1 MDGIRCITLSK
12 MILNIWY
19 DLRLDTRR
27 VRIMNGIKYMTFSEL
42 KFNIWYD
49 GNKFWGLWMDYN
61 IIHSVN
67 RYLAY
72 DTIKGLIRR
81 KLVLRI
87 FNWIKYITF
96 CEFTLS
102 IWYDGR
108 LDTVEGRY
116 KDNEWNKVYYLQC
129 IVTYHMISWKSW
141 YEEDQLFRVFWKE
154 QNISH
159 SVNWWSILWYDLW
172 LDTMVQCSQFC
183 GLWIE

>member
-1 MDGIRCITLSK
+1 MCIMNGIRCITLSK

-49 GNKFWGLWMDYN
+49 GSQFWGLWMDYN

-72 DTIKGLIRR
+72 DTSNGLIRR
-81 KLVLRI
+81 KLVLKI

-96 CEFTLS
+96 CELTLS
-102 IWYDGR
+102 IY
-108 LDTVEGRY
+108 
-116 KDNEWNKVYYLQC
+116 
-129 IVTYHMISWKSW
+129 
-141 YEEDQLFRVFWKE
+141 
-154 QNISH
+154 
-159 SVNWWSILWYDLW
+159 
-172 LDTMVQCSQFC
+172 DTMEGLIMWKADIKIMNGIKYITFSVLSLIIWYHGSHDTRKTSCSGYSERNKIYHIQ
-183 GLWIE
+183 WIDDQYYDTI